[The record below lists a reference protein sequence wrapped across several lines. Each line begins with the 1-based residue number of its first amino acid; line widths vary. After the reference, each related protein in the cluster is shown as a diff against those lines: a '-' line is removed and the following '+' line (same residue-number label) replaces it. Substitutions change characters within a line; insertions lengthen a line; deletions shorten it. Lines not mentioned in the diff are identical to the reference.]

1 MRKAT
6 DSLEF
11 HRARYGGEYAFD
23 ELRWAR
29 IRPCVRMVGAE
40 RRRLGRPLA
49 VLDVGCG
56 DGTASTLFSEGGNRV
71 FGVDLVAE
79 FVAKAIDK
87 GIEAHV
93 ADVSKDPLPFADAT
107 FDAVYAGALIEHLYD
122 PEFFLGECRRVLKEG
137 GIVILGTPNVASLT
151 SRLRMLFGRSPKFYS
166 PALSWRFGGHI
177 RLFTLPWLKR
187 LLADNRFAVEEVTSN
202 VVSFIPAES
211 TRRPWSVAL
220 GKLLPTLG
228 EVLIVKGRKRR
239 ADNGGA

>member
-11 HRARYGGEYAFD
+11 HKARYGGEFAFD

-56 DGTASTLFSEGGNRV
+56 DGTASTLFSEGGNKV
-71 FGVDLVAE
+71 FGVDLVPE
-79 FVAKAIDK
+79 FVARAKER
-87 GIEAHV
+87 GIEAQV
-93 ADVSKDPLPFADAT
+93 ADVSKDPLPFGAAA
-107 FDAVYAGALIEHLYD
+107 FDVVYAGALIEHLYN

-137 GIVILGTPNVASLT
+137 GVVILGTPNVASLT
-151 SRLRMLFGRSPKFYS
+151 SRLRMLFGRGPKFYS

-187 LLADNRFAVEEVTSN
+187 LLGENGFAVEGVTSN

-211 TRRPWSVAL
+211 TRKPWSTTL
-220 GKLLPTLG
+220 GKLLPALG
-228 EVLIVKGRKRR
+228 EVLVVKGRKRPR
-239 ADNGGA
+239 Q